1 MRRLPFLSRGE
12 RRALLLLEWL
22 LVLALVFAT
31 AYFWRKP
38 ASSPSRSAS
47 PADSSLYNTRTPAKD
62 AQPSDYIYGVPEE
75 PVETFPFDPNTADST
90 QLLRLGLAPW
100 QVRAIYRYRARHG
113 RYHTPDDFKRLPGM
127 TGELW
132 ERLGPYVRI
141 AERFRYLEPSAKPV
155 PRTAR
160 PSTEPLSD
168 STALVPS
175 PPAKPSVAVADSVRD
190 TLSRPEK
197 FPSGTVVDINEAD
210 TNVLKRIPGIASYR
224 AGKIVEYRQRL
235 GGYIAPEQAMEA
247 CEMPDEVLEWF
258 TVGESQ
264 PSRLDINQLTVRQL
278 MRHPYISFY
287 QARDIVEYR
296 KKHGPFASINELHAL
311 PSFTDESIERLRPYL
326 ECK

>member
-12 RRALLLLEWL
+12 RRALLLIEWL
-22 LVLALVFAT
+22 LVLALVIAT
-31 AYFWRKP
+31 AYMWRKP
-38 ASSPSRSAS
+38 SSGQSRPAS
-47 PADSSLYNTRTPAKD
+47 PADTSFNNTRTHAGD
-62 AQPSDYIYGVPEE
+62 SQPSDYIYGVAEE

-113 RYHTPDDFKRLPGM
+113 RYHTPEDFKRLPGM

-132 ERLGPYVRI
+132 ERLGPCVRI

-160 PSTEPLSD
+160 PAAEPLSD

-175 PPAKPSVAVADSVRD
+175 PSVQPTASVADSVRD
-190 TLSRPEK
+190 TLRRPEK
-197 FPSGTVVDINEAD
+197 FPPGTVVDINAAD
-210 TNVLKRIPGIASYR
+210 TNTLKRIPGIASYR

-235 GGYIAPEQAMEA
+235 GGFVAPEQAMEA

-258 TVGESQ
+258 TVGEAQ
-264 PSRLDINQLTVRQL
+264 PMRLDINQLTVRQL
-278 MRHPYISFY
+278 MRHPYLSFY

-296 KKHGPFASINELHAL
+296 KKHGAIASIDELHTL
-311 PSFTDESIERLRPYL
+311 PSFTDESIERLRPYI